1 MGFAIVIR
9 DITVQKM
16 LRKRTGFCM
25 RRKDIIISYE
35 LAVISIVVKPVNF
48 NAFAKAVSELGLYR
62 VLMSQPPMKF

>member
-1 MGFAIVIR
+1 
-9 DITVQKM
+9 
-16 LRKRTGFCM
+16 M